1 MTSRR
6 ECFVY
11 IQLPHT
17 LEVVTCGRFVL
28 DQDRAG
34 RSVGSFVY
42 GRVYRGRPDAA
53 ALDPVHLPLAPTT
66 YETAGLDGL
75 FGALRDAGPDA
86 WGRLVIE
93 RMSGHGP
100 LHEMDYLLESPED
113 RAGALSF
120 GLAQDPPS
128 PRREFNRI
136 VQLEDLRNAAA
147 LIEGPLSVDEVQR
160 QLRDLLDPT
169 TSMGGARPKN
179 VIEDDGNLWVAKFPA
194 RGDRWDHASVEAGML
209 ELARECGIRTP
220 DTRVVRI
227 GDENVLLVKRF
238 DRAPT
243 PDGYHR
249 HRMMS
254 ALTVLDASENAV
266 ERVNWSYLLLADELR
281 RWSSRSDRDRK
292 ELFLRMVFNALTSN
306 QDDHPRNHALVA
318 PGTGWELS
326 PVYDLIPVPQYAQ
339 ERRQLALDCGNEGR
353 IATRENLV
361 SEAPRFGFS
370 RGEAGGLIDGMERIV
385 NARWREMVL
394 KHGGTAT
401 DCDELSSAF
410 CYPGFHYT
418 GT

>member
-34 RSVGSFVY
+34 RSVGRFVY
-42 GRVYRGRPDAA
+42 GRVYRGRPDAV

-66 YETAGLDGL
+66 YETAALGGL

-93 RMSGHGP
+93 RMSGHGA
-100 LHEMDYLLESPED
+100 LHELDYLLESPED

-120 GLAQDPPS
+120 GLAQDPPA
-128 PRREFNRI
+128 PRHEFNRT
-136 VQLEDLRNAAA
+136 VQLEDLRKAAA
-147 LIEGPLSVDEVQR
+147 LIEGPASADEVQR

-179 VIEDDGNLWVAKFPA
+179 VVEDDGNLWVAKFPA
-194 RGDRWDHASVEAGML
+194 REDRWDHASVEAGML
-209 ELARECGIRTP
+209 DLARECGIRTP

-227 GDENVLLVKRF
+227 GDENILLVKRF
-238 DRAPT
+238 DSAWT

-249 HRMMS
+249 RRMVS

-281 RWSSRSDRDRK
+281 RWSSRPDQDRK
-292 ELFLRMVFNALTSN
+292 ELFLRMVFNALISN

-318 PGTGWELS
+318 PGTEWELS
-326 PVYDLIPVPQYAQ
+326 PAYDLTPVPQYAQ
-339 ERRQLALDCGNEGR
+339 KGRQLALDCGNAKR
-353 IATRENLV
+353 LATRENLV
-361 SEAPRFGFS
+361 SEAPRFGYS
-370 RGEAGGLIDGMERIV
+370 REEAGLLIDGMEQIV
-385 NARWREMVL
+385 DARWWEMALNQGASV
-394 KHGGTAT
+394 A
-401 DCDELSSAF
+401 DCDEVSSAF